1 MASKPSRKELSALQ
15 KAQDIVYA
23 AWEESSETRRLA
35 LAGKAVEV
43 SPLCADAWSIIA
55 GHAPPE
61 SDDPPSRHC
70 YILLAMQA
78 SGARRCPAVCM
89 LEISIPIS
97 LPS

>member
-23 AWEESSETRRLA
+23 AWEKSSETRRLA

-43 SPLCADAWSIIA
+43 SPLC
-55 GHAPPE
+55 
-61 SDDPPSRHC
+61 
-70 YILLAMQA
+70 
-78 SGARRCPAVCM
+78 CM